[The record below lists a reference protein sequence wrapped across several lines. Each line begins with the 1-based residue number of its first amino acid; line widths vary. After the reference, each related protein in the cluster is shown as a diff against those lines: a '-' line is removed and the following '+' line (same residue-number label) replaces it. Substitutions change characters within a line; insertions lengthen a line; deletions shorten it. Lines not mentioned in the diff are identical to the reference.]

1 MGAAAASPL
10 REKDKERPKK
20 EDKGKPGSPR
30 APTVVGV
37 RSAYTVAG
45 VIAAARQLAS
55 NTRKSPATKE
65 VKEVKEGYSTVG
77 PFASPARA
85 PPTAHST
92 PISASKQQA
101 ARSSEKRDKDKDKD
115 KGSSGTGGGKAG
127 GAGRLAETLTVHLG
141 PKLSVLTDCEERAT
155 TANSEEMSCSQPSPS
170 APVHKSDGGSRS
182 ESGAALSVRPEAEA
196 EAEGISC
203 AHVDF
208 IDLDA
213 LDTAGAKA
221 ASWGTRRP
229 AESPRGGRQKS
240 KGAKDKDREAPRD
253 KREEVKEDNALDTT
267 EVSFAMP
274 PPLDLS
280 IEGLRLSQERPSTRR
295 GSPRSS
301 GAHTGV
307 ISPVRPRPADSV
319 RSGPVIVAAAT
330 ANSQKSQ
337 KISNRAPT
345 SDTAPMR
352 RNPPSSS
359 STSHTSSNTSR
370 PSGAAASVHNT
381 VLGISTTMIDMN
393 KTGYVSTTVS
403 PRSNMGYDINTGD
416 EEKDCKKEQKGRDDR
431 GLDGLVQVQR
441 QGKAVLYESHR
452 RNTQDNGSICLV
464 AQAKAVRASD
474 IDKTK
479 SMGDDDYAVV
489 RSEGDRAFESTDIRY
504 SDSNNGNNTS
514 STDDDDGMGAD
525 TDRCSE
531 PSTGSGTGHSESE
544 GSKAQ
549 EKVPEESSSTKYS
562 EEGGARR
569 RMSLSSEKATDD
581 EKDSKV
587 VDDAVRERGASRDRA
602 EGAEEEKAAS
612 SQREEVFVAR
622 PPPNKLS
629 SSPSSPRPPGSS
641 SENQFRQNRMRR
653 VSAPALQ
660 TALPP

>member
-10 REKDKERPKK
+10 RERDKVRPKK
-20 EDKGKPGSPR
+20 EDKGKPCSPR

-37 RSAYTVAG
+37 RSAYSVAG

-65 VKEVKEGYSTVG
+65 VKEAKEGYSTVG

-85 PPTAHST
+85 APTAHST
-92 PISASKQQA
+92 PIHSSKQQA
-101 ARSSEKRDKDKDKD
+101 ARSSEKPDKDKDKV
-115 KGSSGTGGGKAG
+115 KGSSSTGGGKAG
-127 GAGRLAETLTVHLG
+127 GAGRVAETLTVHLG

-155 TANSEEMSCSQPSPS
+155 TANSEEMSCTQPSPT
-170 APVHKSDGGSRS
+170 AHVDKSDGGSRS
-182 ESGAALSVRPEAEA
+182 ESGSAESVRPESQ
-196 EAEGISC
+196 AEGTSC

-221 ASWGTRRP
+221 ASEGVRRL
-229 AESPRGGRQKS
+229 AESPRGGRRKS
-240 KGAKDKDREAPRD
+240 RGAKDKDREGPRD
-253 KREEVKEDNALDTT
+253 RREEVKEDNALDTT
-267 EVSFAMP
+267 DVSFAMP
-274 PPLDLS
+274 LPLDLS
-280 IEGLRLSQERPSTRR
+280 IEGLRVGQERPSTRR

-319 RSGPVIVAAAT
+319 RSGPVIGAAAT
-330 ANSQKSQ
+330 ATSQKSQ
-337 KISNRAPT
+337 KSTNREPT

-359 STSHTSSNTSR
+359 STSHTSSNAPR
-370 PSGAAASVHNT
+370 PSGAAGSAHNT
-381 VLGISTTMIDMN
+381 VLGIITDTIDMS

-403 PRSNMGYDINTGD
+403 PRSNMGYDISTAD
-416 EEKDCKKEQKGRDDR
+416 EEKDCKKVQKSRDDR
-431 GLDGLVQVQR
+431 GLDGLIQGQR
-441 QGKAVLYESHR
+441 QGKALLYESHR
-452 RNTQDNGSICLV
+452 RNTQDNGSICLI
-464 AQAKAVRASD
+464 AQAKTVWASD
-474 IDKTK
+474 VDKTK
-479 SMGDDDYAVV
+479 SIGDDDCAVI
-489 RSEGDRAFESTDIRY
+489 RCEGDRACESSDIQQ
-504 SDSNNGNNTS
+504 SDNNNGNNAS

-531 PSTGSGTGHSESE
+531 PSTGSGAGHSESE
-544 GSKAQ
+544 GSRAQ
-549 EKVPEESSSTKYS
+549 EKVPAESSSTKYG
-562 EEGGARR
+562 EVGGARR

-587 VDDAVRERGASRDRA
+587 VGDTDRVRGASRDRV
-602 EGAEEEKAAS
+602 EGAVEETVVS
-612 SQREEVFVAR
+612 SQRGEVFVAR

-653 VSAPALQ
+653 VSAPALP